1 MSEEE
6 DEEIRALQERLVEE
20 AEARRKREE
29 EIRARERQIEII
41 VKQLLTSEAWE
52 RLKRIE
58 YVKPELAS
66 NVKTLLIQLYNS
78 GKLNRRLTDEELK
91 ELLRRLSEQ
100 LRRDFRIKVV

>member
-6 DEEIRALQERLVEE
+6 DEELRALQERLVEE
-20 AEARRKREE
+20 AEARRRREE

-41 VKQLLTSEAWE
+41 VKQLLTPEAWE

-66 NVKTLLIQLYNS
+66 SVKTLLIQLYNS
-78 GKLNRRLTDEELK
+78 GKLNRRLTDDELK
-91 ELLRRLSEQ
+91 EILGRLSEQ

>member
-1 MSEEE
+1 MSEE
-6 DEEIRALQERLVEE
+6 DEELRALQERLVEE
-20 AEARRKREE
+20 AEARRRREE
-29 EIRARERQIEII
+29 EIKARERQIDII
-41 VKQLLTSEAWE
+41 VKQLLTSDAWE

-66 NVKTLLIQLYNS
+66 SVKTLLIQLYNA

-91 ELLRRLSEQ
+91 ELLGRLSEQ